1 MRQAL
6 YLSIEPLARRLIQKT
21 HLQPITLQATQEG
34 TRVHVRFWSKA
45 SNSRFIASRH
55 LGSLTAEL

>member
-6 YLSIEPLARRLIQKT
+6 YLSIEPSVQQLIQKT

-34 TRVHVRFWSKA
+34 TRVRVRFVSKA
-45 SNSRFIASRH
+45 
-55 LGSLTAEL
+55 